1 MKVAESYFK
10 EMKQGFENRN
20 VQGLFFIKGKTIRKH
35 PFTGKKTYVA
45 VSAASTLAN
54 AAASKI
60 ERINYQTNL
69 ADIANQK
76 RQKGV
81 KAGLEQKQ
89 KEAQQDDSAYRQGVK
104 EGRNSVEAKSAKK
117 KKRRTKGFTKNS
129 DGGTTGS
136 YRAKSR
142 AKTREKTF

>member
-1 MKVAESYFK
+1 ME
-10 EMKQGFENRN
+10 QGFEKRN

-35 PFTGKKTYVA
+35 PFTKKKMYVA

-54 AAASKI
+54 AAASQI

-81 KAGLEQKQ
+81 KAGLEQKR
-89 KEAQQDDSAYRQGVK
+89 KEAKQDDSAYRAGVK
-104 EGRNSVEAKSAKK
+104 EGRRSLESTGAKK
-117 KKRRTKGFTKNS
+117 KKRRTSRSTEGS
-129 DGGTTGS
+129 DGGTSGA
-136 YRAKSR
+136 YRAKTR

>member
-104 EGRNSVEAKSAKK
+104 EGRNSVEDKSAKK
-117 KKRRTKGFTKNS
+117 KKRRTKGSTKNS